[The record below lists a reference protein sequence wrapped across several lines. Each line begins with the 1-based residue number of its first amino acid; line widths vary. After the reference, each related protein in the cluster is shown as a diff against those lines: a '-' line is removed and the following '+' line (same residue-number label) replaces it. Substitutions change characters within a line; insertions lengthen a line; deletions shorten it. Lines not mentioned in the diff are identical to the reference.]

1 MKHTC
6 RSLGA
11 GPLRRAGLPPLCTQR
26 RARTYPVVCHACMR
40 PWTAVVQNVGS
51 QGCGL
56 PHGPLNFHLLLRA
69 RLRVPCCCPPA
80 MAIACWNNGAGCRT
94 VCVLYFWHYL
104 RCMTRYR
111 NAMYSRLSLC
121 TPPCTL
127 VFFPAPRAHYAHKT
141 IADPRTALWR
151 RDLPSLAHLCPG
163 NVIPNRKIAK

>member
-127 VFFPAPRAHYAHKT
+127 VFFLHRVRTTHIRRLQTPALLFGEETCLVWHIYA
-141 IADPRTALWR
+141 
-151 RDLPSLAHLCPG
+151 LAT
-163 NVIPNRKIAK
+163 